1 MKNVTELNDAQS
13 RMCLYLTSG
22 MSLKACS
29 AALKLSERTLY
40 RYLEMPLVQSRI
52 RSIRKIMMEHS
63 IGRLL
68 RLNDAAIDTLER
80 NLSSNS
86 PASEVRSAVSILRMN
101 HDGIEY
107 WNFDDRLNS
116 IESRFES
123 ENK

>member
-1 MKNVTELNDAQS
+1 MKNITELNDNQQ

-22 MSLKACS
+22 MTLKACA

-40 RYLEMPLVQSRI
+40 RYLEMPLVQARI
-52 RSIRKIMMEHS
+52 REIRKVMIEHS

-80 NLSSNS
+80 NLTCGNF
-86 PASEVRSAVSILRMN
+86 PSEVRSANTILDKN
-101 HDGIEY
+101 NSSIEY
-107 WNFDDRLNS
+107 WNFDSRLAE
-116 IESRFES
+116 IEKRFN

>member
-1 MKNVTELNDAQS
+1 MKNVTELNHAQQQ
-13 RMCLYLTSG
+13 MCFYLTSG
-22 MSLKACS
+22 MSLKATS

-52 RSIRKIMMEHS
+52 RAIRKVMMEHS

-80 NLSSNS
+80 NLSSSS

-116 IESRFES
+116 IESRFDS

>member
-1 MKNVTELNDAQS
+1 MKNITELNDVQS

-22 MSLKACS
+22 MSLKATA
-29 AALKLSERTLY
+29 AALKLTQRTLY

-52 RSIRKIMMEHS
+52 RAIRKVMMEHS

-80 NLSSNS
+80 NLSSSS

-116 IESRFES
+116 IESRFDS